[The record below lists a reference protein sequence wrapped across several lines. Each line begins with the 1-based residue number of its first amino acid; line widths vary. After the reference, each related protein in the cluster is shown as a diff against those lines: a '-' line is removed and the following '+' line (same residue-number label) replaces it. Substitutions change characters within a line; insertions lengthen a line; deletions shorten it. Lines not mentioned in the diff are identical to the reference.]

1 MDQTRKVGW
10 YGLGSM
16 GLFMALNLHKKLKSD
31 GSALTYSNR
40 TLSKG
45 EVLSQAGALPKNGM
59 TELGRECDDI
69 FLMVS
74 TDAVLKGLINELLQS
89 DIDLKGK
96 TIIDCSTTHPDT
108 ATEVSTLLQAAG
120 AEFVASP
127 VFGANTVAEAGR
139 LLFAMAGSQSAIQR
153 LEPLIVGVMGRK
165 VVNMG
170 ENPKDSSLLKVTG
183 NVLLVVFLEAI
194 AETQVLA
201 EKNGLGT
208 SVMEEVI
215 FENFG
220 PVLGGYSRRMTTGS
234 YAPKEGQ
241 AGFAVSNTIK
251 DAKHALRIAQDLD
264 VRMPALDIA
273 TNNMLSAKAYGGE
286 NLDGAALYGTLR
298 SQSGLSFWSNES
310 RQS

>member
-1 MDQTRKVGW
+1 
-10 YGLGSM
+10 
-16 GLFMALNLHKKLKSD
+16 MALNLHNKLKSQ
-31 GSALTYSNR
+31 GTSLTYSNR

-45 EVLSQAGALPKNGM
+45 EVLSQEGAQAKNGI
-59 TELGRECDDI
+59 TELVRECDDN

-74 TDAVLKGLINELLQS
+74 TDAVLKGLINEMLRS

-108 ATEVSTLLQAAG
+108 ATEVASLLQAAG

-127 VFGANTVAEAGR
+127 VFGANTVAQAGR
-139 LLFAMAGSQSAIQR
+139 LLFAMAGSQAAIQR

-165 VVNMG
+165 IVNMG
-170 ENPKDSSLLKVTG
+170 ENARDSVLLKVTG

-208 SVMEEVI
+208 QVMEEVI

-220 PVLGGYSRRMTTGS
+220 PVLGGYSRRMTSGS
-234 YAPKEGQ
+234 YAPKEGM
-241 AGFAVSNTIK
+241 AGFSVANTIK

-264 VRMPALDIA
+264 VRMPALDLA

-286 NLDGAALYGTLR
+286 NLDGAALYGVLR
-298 SQSGLSFWSNES
+298 SQSGLPFWSNES
-310 RQS
+310 RQQ